1 MTLLWVRTGNN
12 GADPDVTIEDLGVV
26 IPTGAT
32 WTALTSGNEA
42 DPFIDGYG
50 QFQPQ
55 ELRDSI
61 DLYDLITAGT
71 LEYSFDGVTEETETF
86 DSEQVL
92 ADHLRNNDIDL
103 TTGRLTLPNDI
114 NPPAN
119 IGDPRPGDLIY
130 DTDDGYL
137 VFYSGVLSQWITI
150 TDSGSVISDH
160 GALAGLLDD
169 DHPQYLLLSGNAA
182 RNPVTGTIDVAG
194 GNLILTNTTDVN
206 TIVGPTSGQIA
217 FDSDDGYLLFYD
229 GTSWVQVVD
238 ANTSGVTDHGALSG
252 LLDDDHPQYLLLDG
266 DRARNPVTG
275 GIDVSDG
282 YLTLPNYADPATQ
295 IGSPEIGDIAYD
307 TDDGYVV
314 VYNGTSWVNIGNGG
328 DHGTLSG
335 LLDDDH
341 PQYGLLDGN
350 AARNEVTGTYDF
362 SDGYLIAPTY
372 PSPPAVNV
380 VDGEV
385 AVVDGVLYAYDGT
398 RSKWLSVD
406 RKQLWGARFANNAT
420 NIYLRIQDGVVSFL
434 SSYRALRDG
443 TITGLVANTR
453 IAETWTL
460 EVRIN
465 GALSASATLS
475 VTAATGAQDATI
487 DVDFSAGD
495 TIELYCSGNN
505 ISFPV
510 GGVEI
515 AWRV

>member
-12 GADPDVTIEDLGVV
+12 GADPDVDIEDLGIT

-32 WTALTSGNEA
+32 WTALTSGDES

-61 DLYDLITAGT
+61 DLYDLIVAGS
-71 LEYSFDGVTEETETF
+71 LEYSFDGVTEATETY
-86 DSEQVL
+86 DPEQVL
-92 ADHLRNNDIDL
+92 ADHLRNNDFDL
-103 TTGRLTLPNDI
+103 RTGRLTLPNDI
-114 NPPAN
+114 NPPSN
-119 IGDPRPGDLIY
+119 IGDPRAGDLIY

-169 DHPQYLLLSGNAA
+169 DHPQYLLLSGDAV
-182 RNPVTGTIDVAG
+182 RNPVTGTIDVSDG
-194 GNLILTNTTDVN
+194 YLVLTNTTDVN
-206 TIVGPTSGQIA
+206 QIPTPASGQIA

-229 GTSWVQVVD
+229 GTSWIQITD
-238 ANTSGVTDHGALSG
+238 ENTSGVTDHGGLSG

-266 DRARNPVTG
+266 DKVRNPVTG
-275 GIDVSDG
+275 GIDISDG
-282 YLTLPNYADPATQ
+282 YLVLPNYADPTTQ
-295 IGSPEIGDIAYD
+295 IPTPDIGDIAYD

-314 VYNGTSWVNIGNGG
+314 VYDGANWVNIADGG

-335 LLDDDH
+335 LGDDDH
-341 PQYGLLDGN
+341 SQYGLLDGD
-350 AARNEVTGTYDF
+350 AARNAVTGTYDF
-362 SDGYLIAPTY
+362 SDGYFIAPNYSVAPTENQ
-372 PSPPAVNV
+372 VE
-380 VDGEV
+380 GEL
-385 AVVDGVLYAYDGT
+385 AVVDGLLYAYDST
-398 RSKWLSVD
+398 RSKWLSVN
-406 RKQLWGARFANNAT
+406 REQVWAARAANNAT
-420 NIYLRIQDGVVSFL
+420 DIYLRIHDRVVSFL

-465 GALSASATLS
+465 GAASSSATLA
-475 VTAATGAQDATI
+475 VTAATGAQDSTI
-487 DVDFSAGD
+487 DVDISAGD
-495 TIELYCSGNN
+495 TIELYCNGTN